1 MKRLYIIDSTIST
14 IRFRPKNIINLQF
27 KLFAKKKKIIVYFL
41 GIDQQLKIRIIDL
54 FLKFFLANK
63 VSEMVAI

>member
-27 KLFAKKKKIIVYFL
+27 KLFAKKKKSWYIFL
-41 GIDQQLKIRIIDL
+41 
-54 FLKFFLANK
+54 
-63 VSEMVAI
+63 E